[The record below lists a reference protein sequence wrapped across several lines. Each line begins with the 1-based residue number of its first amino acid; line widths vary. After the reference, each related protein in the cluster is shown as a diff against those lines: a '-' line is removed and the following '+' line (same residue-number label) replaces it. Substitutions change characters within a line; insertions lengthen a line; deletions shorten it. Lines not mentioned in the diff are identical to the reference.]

1 MKFNIFSAILVC
13 LLIASIV
20 SLVIGI
26 YSKDM
31 FFLVIAALLI
41 FASILIFSEIKKIKN
56 DPFH

>member
-26 YSKDM
+26 HSKDI
-31 FFLVIAALLI
+31 FFLAIAALLI
-41 FASILIFSEIKKIKN
+41 FASILIFSEIKKMKN
-56 DPFH
+56 DPFS